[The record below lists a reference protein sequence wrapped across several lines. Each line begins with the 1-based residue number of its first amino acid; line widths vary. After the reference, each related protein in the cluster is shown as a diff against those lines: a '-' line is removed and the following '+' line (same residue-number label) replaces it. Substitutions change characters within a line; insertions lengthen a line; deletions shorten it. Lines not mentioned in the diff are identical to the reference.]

1 MITLEQLDLLHL
13 PAGERLLRTIQELD
27 PRPSTMVA
35 TASRLRAEH
44 DPDLV
49 AVALTMHELRSRAAA
64 KFARAGQ
71 MWFTRPGLE
80 QATAEAI
87 ARHRAQRFNGFDT
100 MADLCSGIG
109 GDLIALTEGH
119 RNRSIVAVDRDPV
132 HLRMAMANAEV
143 YGVRDGIE
151 SRLADVRTIDL
162 AGIDAV
168 FIDPAR
174 RTERGRTAT
183 GASEP
188 PLDWC
193 VGLVQ
198 RVPAVGI
205 KTAPGIPHDLVPPG
219 WSLEMIALG
228 ADLKEAVLWSPAV
241 TCDSAPATAT
251 ARATMQATAQA
262 TVIRDDGVHSLR
274 AVAGDP
280 VPIRVPLPGDVLYDP
295 NPAVTRAGLV
305 EDLARLLDAAKIDDR
320 IAFLVGDRVRPTPFA
335 RHLRVVASEPWNEKA
350 LRTRLREL
358 GAGPLDIRRR
368 GLAGDVDAIVKRLRT
383 GTSGDRPLTV
393 AMTRVGDRPW
403 AVICEEFPVVRGS

>member
-1 MITLEQLDLLHL
+1 MITLEQLDLLHQ

-35 TASRLRAEH
+35 TASRLRGEH

-49 AVALTMHELRSRAAA
+49 AVALTMHELRGRAAA
-64 KFARAGQ
+64 KFTRAGQ
-71 MWFTRPGLE
+71 MWLTRPGLE
-80 QATAEAI
+80 QATTEAI
-87 ARHRAQRFNGFDT
+87 ARHRAQRFAEFEAI
-100 MADLCSGIG
+100 ADLCCGIG
-109 GDLIALTEGH
+109 GDLIALAEGH

-143 YGVRDGIE
+143 YGVRTGIE
-151 SRLADVRTIDL
+151 SRLADVRTVDL

-193 VGLVQ
+193 VGLAQ

-205 KTAPGIPHDLVPPG
+205 KAAPGIPHDLVPPG
-219 WSLEMIALG
+219 WSLELIALG

-241 TCDSAPATAT
+241 TCDSTPAMAT
-251 ARATMQATAQA
+251 VQPTAQA
-262 TVIRDDGVHSLR
+262 TVIRDNGVHSLR

-280 VPIRVPLPGDVLYDP
+280 VPVRAPMPGDVLYDP

-350 LRTRLREL
+350 LRIRLREL